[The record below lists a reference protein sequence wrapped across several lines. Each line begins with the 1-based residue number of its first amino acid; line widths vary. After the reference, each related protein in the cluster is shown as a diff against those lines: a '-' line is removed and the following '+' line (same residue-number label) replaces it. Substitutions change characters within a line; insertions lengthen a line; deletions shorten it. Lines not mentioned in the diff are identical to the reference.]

1 MRRLIGGCLLACLWL
16 GGVLSCP
23 GQLTDSL
30 GRLNVEL
37 PKPPPSHVLDVAGL
51 FDRHPEELAE
61 ISGMLK
67 SLEAKHGVPVYL
79 AVYAG
84 LLRGGVREQSKV
96 LFDTWIGDGG
106 DGLVVVCD
114 TDSRKLDVG
123 MPLAS
128 FQELENGEVIVSR
141 LPDEEVIPIL
151 LELKEKLAG
160 REDGVDYLVELT
172 AHLTTRLDGMLS
184 VERSTGPDKAAWII
198 VGITLLAVGVLGLL
212 GWVASRWMRGSDVK
226 AAEQFFF
233 PDVLVGV
240 RLGAQCGG
248 GRVAVRHFGA
258 GRKAGERL
266 PADDR

>member
-1 MRRLIGGCLLACLWL
+1 
-16 GGVLSCP
+16 
-23 GQLTDSL
+23 
-30 GRLNVEL
+30 
-37 PKPPPSHVLDVAGL
+37 
-51 FDRHPEELAE
+51 
-61 ISGMLK
+61 
-67 SLEAKHGVPVYL
+67 
-79 AVYAG
+79 
-84 LLRGGVREQSKV
+84 
-96 LFDTWIGDGG
+96 
-106 DGLVVVCD
+106 
-114 TDSRKLDVG
+114 